1 MSNLTAVLDQIRPGH
16 RVFVAGSSGEPTA
29 LLDAWRADPERTRGL
44 DIVTSLVPGI
54 NTLDIAALHPT
65 ATVTGLFM
73 QPAFSEAQRHGRYRH
88 LPISYGGFA
97 RALSDGDVTF
107 DVCVAQVSPPD
118 TEGRGSLGPAVE
130 FLPAAMARSAVVCGL
145 VNARTPALA
154 GSPTIDIAS
163 LTATDEVDT
172 PLAVYDTGAIDP
184 VSARIADSIAPF
196 IRDDATLQVG
206 LGKTPAAL
214 MQALG
219 GRRGLKLHS
228 GMFGDG
234 VRALVDADALDPAW
248 NHRACVFVG
257 GTDLYEW
264 ASGQT
269 ILSVVGCEHTHGAST
284 LAGLQRF
291 VAVNSAI
298 EVDLSGQAALEHID
312 GRAISGAGG
321 APDFARA
328 ARMSPG
334 GLSIVALP
342 SAGARGTRSRIV
354 AALGAPGVA
363 TLPRTDID
371 VVVTEHGVADL
382 RGRSV
387 MERAERLIAIA
398 DPAFH
403 DDLTDAWRAV
413 ADRL

>member
-1 MSNLTAVLDQIRPGH
+1 MSDLTAVLDQIRPGH

-29 LLDAWRADPERTRGL
+29 LLGAWRADPERTRGI

-54 NTLDIAALHPT
+54 NTLDIAALHST

-73 QPAFSEAQRHGRYRH
+73 QPAFAEAQRHGRFRH
-88 LPISYGGFA
+88 LPISYGGFS
-97 RALSDGDVTF
+97 RALSDGDLTF
-107 DVCVAQVSPPD
+107 DVCVVQVSRPD
-118 TEGRGSLGPAVE
+118 AEGRGSLGPAVE
-130 FLPAAMARSAVVCGL
+130 FLPAAMARSALVCGL
-145 VNARTPALA
+145 VNARTPTLA

-163 LTATDEVDT
+163 LTATAEVET
-172 PLAVYDTGAIDP
+172 PLAVYNTGAIDP
-184 VSARIADSIAPF
+184 VSARIAESIAPF
-196 IRDDATLQVG
+196 IRDGATLQVG

-214 MQALG
+214 VQALG
-219 GRRGLKLHS
+219 DRRGLKLHS

-234 VRALVDADALDPAW
+234 VRALVDADALDPSW
-248 NHRACVFVG
+248 NHVACVFVG
-257 GTDLYEW
+257 GADLYEW
-264 ASGQT
+264 AAGQT
-269 ILSVVGCEHTHGAST
+269 TLSVVGCEHTHGAST
-284 LAGLQRF
+284 LARLQRF

-298 EVDLSGQAALEHID
+298 EVDLSGQASLEHID

-328 ARMSPG
+328 ARMSPD

-354 AALGAPGVA
+354 ATLGAPGVA